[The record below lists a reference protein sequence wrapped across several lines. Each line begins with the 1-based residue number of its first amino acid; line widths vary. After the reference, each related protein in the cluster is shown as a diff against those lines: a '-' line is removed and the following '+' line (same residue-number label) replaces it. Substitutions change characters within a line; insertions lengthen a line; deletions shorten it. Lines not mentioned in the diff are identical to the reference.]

1 MGLGFDA
8 MQSLADELVDRG
20 IRATADPRNAN
31 VPCVL
36 VTPPARTYDL
46 AEGWSATWQLVALAP
61 GPANADAALVLDELV
76 DAVAE
81 LLPLT
86 TVTYRGYPIDEL
98 GDLPAAVMT
107 FEGIVC

>member
-8 MQSLADELVDRG
+8 MTSLADELTDRG
-20 IRATADPRNAN
+20 VRATADPRNAN

-46 AEGWSATWQLVALAP
+46 ATGWTATWTLVALAP
-61 GPANADAALVLDELV
+61 GPANADAALCLDDLV
-76 DAVAE
+76 DQVAQ
-81 LLPLT
+81 LLPLV
-86 TVTYRGYPIDEL
+86 TVSYRGYPIDEL

-107 FEGIVC
+107 FEGIVS